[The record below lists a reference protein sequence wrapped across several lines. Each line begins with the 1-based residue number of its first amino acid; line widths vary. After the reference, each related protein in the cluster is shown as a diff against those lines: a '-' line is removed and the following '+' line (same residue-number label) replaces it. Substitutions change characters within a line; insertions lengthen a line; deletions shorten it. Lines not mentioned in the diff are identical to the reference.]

1 LFQPGAQFGTKVG
14 RALPRRPDFHKN
26 EQIDVLLCASDM
38 VLTASLRL
46 LPWKNN
52 LVKTNVMMDARNISE
67 LCKSLI
73 CRHSLKNAGE
83 VVLAVFF
90 IGECDFDSMGVDLS
104 GRNFA
109 KTIAKESGGLL
120 PHREV
125 TPRNEGIWAF
135 VAST

>member
-1 LFQPGAQFGTKVG
+1 MDAIVQNRVFTQPLAAG
-14 RALPRRPDFHKN
+14 N
-26 EQIDVLLCASDM
+26 S
-38 VLTASLRL
+38 
-46 LPWKNN
+46 
-52 LVKTNVMMDARNISE
+52 ARNISE

-109 KTIAKESGGLL
+109 KTIAKDSGPALMGENVL
-120 PHREV
+120 
-125 TPRNEGIWAF
+125 
-135 VAST
+135 ASTCKSGKFPL